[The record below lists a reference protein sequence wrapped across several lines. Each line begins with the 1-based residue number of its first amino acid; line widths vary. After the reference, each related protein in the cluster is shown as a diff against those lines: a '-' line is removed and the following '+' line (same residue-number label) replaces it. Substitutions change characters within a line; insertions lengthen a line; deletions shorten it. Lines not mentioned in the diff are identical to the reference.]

1 MRNIQRIGYIIE
13 KRKRV
18 RRKIMGIQNSNL
30 EEHIIRKLLKENY
43 KIDVYRIKKINRGTA
58 NIVEV
63 ESKEK
68 KYILK
73 EFSEGRTEESVIKET
88 SIINFLKDKNIKVP
102 IYIKSTQDNFYIK
115 FENRIIILQ
124 EYVDGYTMENNTGD
138 YSKTIESAKILG
150 KITKELQNYIGL
162 EEDGIIEKWFS
173 KESLENGITKML
185 DLKSK
190 LNENNPYK
198 SIFEK
203 DLEDKIN
210 MSKDLKENFQFDRIK
225 KMTIM
230 NSHGDYSVQQLIYN
244 DQGETTVIDFETAKK
259 LPIIWEVIRS
269 YSYIDKEAKNGE
281 LNIDTLVDYVKEF
294 SKYVKLNEYDLKYVA
309 QIYLIQI
316 VSSTFGYKQ
325 YNDNYEKT
333 GLLEFALFRTNL
345 CRYLY
350 KHTEEISS
358 RLQKEIKK

>member
-1 MRNIQRIGYIIE
+1 
-13 KRKRV
+13 
-18 RRKIMGIQNSNL
+18 MGIQNSNL
-30 EEHIIRKLLKENY
+30 NEDTIKRILEDNY
-43 KIDVYRIKKINRGTA
+43 NVETSKVTKIDRGTA
-58 NIVEV
+58 NIFEV
-63 ESKEK
+63 QSKEK

-73 EFSEGRTEESVIKET
+73 EFSEGRSEDSVIKET
-88 SIINFLKDKNIKVP
+88 NIINFLKDRNIKVP
-102 IYIKSTQDNFYIK
+102 VYIKSTQGNFYIK
-115 FENRIIILQ
+115 FENRIIIVQ

-138 YSKTIESAKILG
+138 YNKTIESATILG
-150 KITKELQNYIGL
+150 KMTKELKDYTGL

-190 LNENNPYK
+190 LNADNPYK

-210 MSKDLKENFQFDRIK
+210 MSKDLIENFKFDIIQK
-225 KMTIM
+225 LTIM

-244 DQGETTVIDFETAKK
+244 DKEETTVIDFETSKK
-259 LPIIWEVIRS
+259 LPIIWEVMRS
-269 YSYIDKEAKNGE
+269 YSYIDKEAKNGN
-281 LNIDTLVDYVKEF
+281 LNLNTLVDYVKEF
-294 SKYVKLNEYDLKYVA
+294 SKYVKLNEYDLKYA
-309 QIYLIQI
+309 AKIYLIQI
-316 VSSTFGYKQ
+316 VSSPFGYKQ

-350 KHTEEISS
+350 KNSDEISL
-358 RLQKEIKK
+358 RLQKEISN

>member
-1 MRNIQRIGYIIE
+1 
-13 KRKRV
+13 
-18 RRKIMGIQNSNL
+18 MGIQSSNL
-30 EEHIIRKLLKENY
+30 NESTIKKLLIDNY
-43 KIDVYRIKKINRGTA
+43 EIDVFKVKKIDRGTA
-58 NIVEV
+58 NIFKVET
-63 ESKEK
+63 EEK

-73 EFSEGRTEESVIKET
+73 EFSEGRSEESVIKET
-88 SIINFLKDKNIKVP
+88 DIINFLKDRNIKVP
-102 IYIKSTQDNFYIK
+102 VYIKSIQDNFYIK

-138 YSKTIESAKILG
+138 YYKTIESARILG
-150 KITKELQNYIGL
+150 KVTKELQDYIGL
-162 EEDGIIEKWFS
+162 KEDGIIEKWFS
-173 KESLENGITKML
+173 KQSLEKGITKMI

-190 LNENNPYK
+190 LNDDNPYK
-198 SIFEK
+198 AVFEN

-210 MSKDLKENFQFDRIK
+210 MSKELKENFNFDIVN

-244 DQGETTVIDFETAKK
+244 DKEETTVIDFETAKR
-259 LPIIWEVIRS
+259 LPIIWEVMRS

-294 SKYVKLNEYDLKYVA
+294 SKYVQLNKYDLKYA
-309 QIYLIQI
+309 SQIYLIQI
-316 VSSTFGYKQ
+316 VSSPFGYKQ
-325 YNDNYEKT
+325 YNDDYEKT

-350 KHTEEISS
+350 KYSEEISS
-358 RLQKEIKK
+358 RLQKEISNCAEV

>member
-1 MRNIQRIGYIIE
+1 
-13 KRKRV
+13 
-18 RRKIMGIQNSNL
+18 MGIQNSNL
-30 EEHIIRKLLKENY
+30 NEDTIKRILKDNY
-43 KIDVYRIKKINRGTA
+43 NIETSKVTKIDRGTA
-58 NIVEV
+58 NIFEV
-63 ESKEK
+63 QSKKK

-88 SIINFLKDKNIKVP
+88 NIINFLKDRNIKVP
-102 IYIKSTQDNFYIK
+102 VYIKSTQGNFYIK
-115 FENRIIILQ
+115 LENRIIIVQ

-138 YSKTIESAKILG
+138 YNKTIESATILG
-150 KITKELQNYIGL
+150 KMTKELKDYTGL

-185 DLKSK
+185 DLESK
-190 LNENNPYK
+190 LNIDNPYK

-210 MSKDLKENFQFDRIK
+210 MSKDLIENFQFDIIEK
-225 KMTIM
+225 LTIM

-244 DQGETTVIDFETAKK
+244 DKEETTVIDFETAKK
-259 LPIIWEVIRS
+259 LPIIWEVMRS
-269 YSYIDKEAKNGE
+269 YSYIDKEAQNGN
-281 LNIDTLVDYVKEF
+281 LNINTLVDYVKEF
-294 SKYVKLNEYDLKYVA
+294 SKYVKLNEYDLKYA
-309 QIYLIQI
+309 AKIYLIQI
-316 VSSTFGYKQ
+316 VSSPFGYKQ

-350 KHTEEISS
+350 KYSDEISL
-358 RLQKEIKK
+358 RLQKKINN

>member
-1 MRNIQRIGYIIE
+1 
-13 KRKRV
+13 
-18 RRKIMGIQNSNL
+18 MGIQNSNL
-30 EEHIIRKLLKENY
+30 NEDTIKRILEDNY
-43 KIDVYRIKKINRGTA
+43 NIETSKVTKIDRGTA
-58 NIVEV
+58 NIFEV
-63 ESKEK
+63 QSKEK

-73 EFSEGRTEESVIKET
+73 EFSEGRSEDSVIKET
-88 SIINFLKDKNIKVP
+88 NIINFLKDRNIKVP
-102 IYIKSTQDNFYIK
+102 VYIKSTQGNFYIK
-115 FENRIIILQ
+115 FENRIIIVQ

-138 YSKTIESAKILG
+138 YNKTIESATILG
-150 KITKELQNYIGL
+150 KMTKELKDYTGL

-190 LNENNPYK
+190 LNADNPYK

-210 MSKDLKENFQFDRIK
+210 MSKDLIENFKFDIIQK
-225 KMTIM
+225 LTIM

-244 DQGETTVIDFETAKK
+244 DKEKTTVIDFETAKK
-259 LPIIWEVIRS
+259 LPIIWEVMRS
-269 YSYIDKEAKNGE
+269 YSYIDKEAKNGN
-281 LNIDTLVDYVKEF
+281 LNLNTLVDYVKEF
-294 SKYVKLNEYDLKYVA
+294 SKYVKLNEYDLKYA
-309 QIYLIQI
+309 AKIYLIQI
-316 VSSTFGYKQ
+316 VSSPFGYKQ

-350 KHTEEISS
+350 KNSDEISL
-358 RLQKEIKK
+358 RLQKEISN

>member
-1 MRNIQRIGYIIE
+1 
-13 KRKRV
+13 
-18 RRKIMGIQNSNL
+18 MGIQNSNL
-30 EEHIIRKLLKENY
+30 NENTIKRILEDNY
-43 KIDVYRIKKINRGTA
+43 NIETSKVTKIDRGTA
-58 NIVEV
+58 NIFEV
-63 ESKEK
+63 QSKEK

-73 EFSEGRTEESVIKET
+73 EFSEGRSEDSVIKET
-88 SIINFLKDKNIKVP
+88 NIINFLKDRNIKVP
-102 IYIKSTQDNFYIK
+102 VYIKSTQGNFYIK
-115 FENRIIILQ
+115 FENRIIIVQ

-138 YSKTIESAKILG
+138 YNKTIESATILG
-150 KITKELQNYIGL
+150 KMTKELKDYTGL

-190 LNENNPYK
+190 LNADNPYK

-210 MSKDLKENFQFDRIK
+210 MSKDLIENFKFDIIQK
-225 KMTIM
+225 LTIM

-244 DQGETTVIDFETAKK
+244 DKEETTVIDFETAKK
-259 LPIIWEVIRS
+259 LPIIWEVMRS
-269 YSYIDKEAKNGE
+269 YSYIDKEAKNGN
-281 LNIDTLVDYVKEF
+281 LNLNTLVDYVKEF
-294 SKYVKLNEYDLKYVA
+294 SKYVKLNEYDLKYA
-309 QIYLIQI
+309 AKIYLIQI
-316 VSSTFGYKQ
+316 VSSPFGYKQ

-350 KHTEEISS
+350 KNSDEISL
-358 RLQKEIKK
+358 RLQKEISN